1 MKLINI
7 RFNKKNISN
16 KINKKSLNWA
26 INYLKNSFILTKF
39 NNLSKQ
45 QYLIQYYF
53 ELIDNKYS
61 YFCPGINKNLSNQP
75 YYVYDNI

>member
-16 KINKKSLNWA
+16 KINKKSLNWT